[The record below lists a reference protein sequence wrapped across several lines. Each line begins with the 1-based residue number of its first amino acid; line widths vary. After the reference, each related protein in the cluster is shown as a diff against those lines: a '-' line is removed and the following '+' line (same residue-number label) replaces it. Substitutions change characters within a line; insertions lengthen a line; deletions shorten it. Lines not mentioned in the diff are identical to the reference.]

1 MCQIHVFLLQGIYT
15 KMLRP
20 YTKKDYAEVYY
31 ALVSEGLC
39 LNEMTFK
46 TDQTFITEDGFF
58 SFIETGEYPE
68 LRHFYVNK
76 SLRIAF
82 SDSMRAAR
90 KLFKTFRNIMLAKKC
105 LFFIAEAPRN
115 KPYMKRL
122 IKYLK
127 GKECYSN
134 EKSIYYHVP
143 LFGRISNENL

>member
-1 MCQIHVFLLQGIYT
+1 MYSPCNRNVL
-15 KMLRP
+15 KMVKP

-31 ALVSEGLC
+31 ALVSEGLR

-46 TDQTFITEDGFF
+46 TDQTFMTDDGFF

-76 SLRIAF
+76 SLR
-82 SDSMRAAR
+82 SMRAAR
-90 KLFKTFRNIMLAKKC
+90 KLFKTFRNIMLAKKY
-105 LFFIAEAPRN
+105 LFFIAEAPRG

-127 GKECYSN
+127 GKEYYSN
-134 EKSIYYHVP
+134 EATGSTYYYVP

>member
-1 MCQIHVFLLQGIYT
+1 M
-15 KMLRP
+15 
-20 YTKKDYAEVYY
+20 YY
-31 ALVSEGLC
+31 ALVSEGLR
-39 LNEMTFK
+39 LNEMTFR
-46 TDQTFITEDGFF
+46 TDQTFMTDDGFF
-58 SFIETGEYPE
+58 SFVETNEYPE

-90 KLFKTFRNIMLAKKC
+90 KLFKTFRNIMVAKKY
-105 LFFIAEAPRN
+105 LFFIAEAPRG

-127 GKECYSN
+127 GKEFYSDKEN
-134 EKSIYYHVP
+134 GSTYYYVP